1 MATKCE
7 LEAKRIL
14 KYLNSDEI
22 RMVFGGEITWKIN
35 KNEWNECTYD
45 IYTGMS
51 TISMGYAKKIFD
63 FTIGCGLD
71 ITIAT
76 INGRMDNERFPIPCF
91 RISKH

>member
-7 LEAKRIL
+7 LESKRIL

-22 RMVFGGEITWKIN
+22 RMIFGREITWKIK
-35 KNEWNECTYD
+35 KNDWNEFSYD
-45 IYTGMS
+45 IYTGMP
-51 TISMGYAKKIFD
+51 TIPMGYAKKVFD
-63 FTIGCGLD
+63 FTIGCGVD

-76 INGRMDNERFPIPCF
+76 STGWMHHERFSIPCF